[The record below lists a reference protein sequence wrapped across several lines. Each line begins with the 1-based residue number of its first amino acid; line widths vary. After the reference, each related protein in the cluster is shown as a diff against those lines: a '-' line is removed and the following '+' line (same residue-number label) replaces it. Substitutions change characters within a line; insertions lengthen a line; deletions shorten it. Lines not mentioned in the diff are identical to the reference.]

1 MARKRIG
8 ELLLERRAI
17 TDAQLEEALR
27 EQQRTRQRLGATLIA
42 QGAITEKTLAHAL
55 GEALGV
61 PVMDLAAR
69 TPDWSAIHLLRV
81 RFCEQHDLF
90 PVSLENLGGR
100 RLLVVAMADPLDT
113 AAVQEMEFTTGLK
126 VSPRVAALSAVR
138 AAIQRYYHRTLPAGA
153 PARPPLP
160 TRAPS
165 PAPATLT
172 EVVVIEEDEDEE
184 IIVGEELPPG
194 EMTRRV
200 SLEQLIHAREQ
211 AQRRKRGQSPADGKK
226 PTTADIA
233 ADLDSLFGDARAAAA
248 GRGEPL
254 DPVEE
259 LERKFWALMR
269 IMARKGLLTNEEFT
283 RELDDEE

>member
-8 ELLLERRAI
+8 ELLLERKAI
-17 TDAQLEEALR
+17 TEAQLEAALLQ
-27 EQQRTRQRLGATLIA
+27 QQRTRLRLGAVLIA

-55 GEALGV
+55 SEALGV
-61 PVMDLAAR
+61 PVLDLGTR

-90 PVSLENLGGR
+90 PVALENVGGR
-100 RLLVVAMADPLDT
+100 RFLVVAMADPLDS
-113 AAVQEMEFTTGLK
+113 AALQEMEFTTGLK
-126 VSPRVAALSAVR
+126 VNPHVAALSAVR
-138 AAIQRYYHRTLPAGA
+138 AAIQRYYHRVAPAPTSTAPRAPVPTRPSLPAT
-153 PARPPLP
+153 PA
-160 TRAPS
+160 
-165 PAPATLT
+165 
-172 EVVVIEEDEDEE
+172 VVMPEASEEDVEE
-184 IIVGEELPPG
+184 IIVGEEVIPG

-211 AQRRKRGQSPADGKK
+211 AARRKRGLGPADAKK
-226 PTTADIA
+226 PGPADIS
-233 ADLDSLFGDARAAAA
+233 ADLDSLFGDTKATAAAA
-248 GRGEPL
+248 

-283 RELDDEE
+283 RELDDESER